1 MKKLFEAIKAHK
13 TILIVIGSLTVLAA
27 ILIVVS
33 VTVLNNLNKPITI
46 EFGEETFTI
55 YAPFETREVKYSTV
69 EMYEFK
75 AVYPNVGVAV
85 DAQVNNKVMSGIFQN
100 EGFDPYKLHIY
111 SNTEAYIYFYY
122 KGQSVVFNL
131 SSVEETRECYAE
143 LRERI
148 FGENPEP
155 NMTQSPTTKPEDA
168 QS

>member
-1 MKKLFEAIKAHK
+1 MKTLFEAIKKNK
-13 TILIVIGSLTVLAA
+13 TIIIVIGSLTILAA

-33 VTVLNNLNKPITI
+33 VTVLNNLNKPISI
-46 EFGEETFTI
+46 EFLEESFI
-55 YAPFETREVKYSTV
+55 IHAPYETREVKYSTV

-75 AVYPNVGVAV
+75 AAYPNVGVAV
-85 DAQVNNKVMSGIFQN
+85 DAQVNNRVMSGIFQN

-122 KGQSVVFNL
+122 RGQAVVFNL
-131 SSVEETRECYAE
+131 SSVKETRECYAQ

-155 NMTQSPTTKPEDA
+155 DMTLSPTIKPEDS